1 MIWKIHP
8 YKIKEMLINK
18 KLAKFDYKILTEL
31 DWKVRPVVI
40 SRMCQS
46 SAPEAEIQ
54 KAFLH
59 LSKVVFSR
67 QNTNLYYH
75 AMAQFEIYL
84 VGVANKGRSIWKVL
98 GF

>member
-54 KAFLH
+54 KAFLY
-59 LSKVVFSR
+59 LSKVVFFSSKHQFVLSR
-67 QNTNLYYH
+67 H
-75 AMAQFEIYL
+75 GSVWDIFSRC
-84 VGVANKGRSIWKVL
+84 GK
-98 GF
+98 

>member
-54 KAFLH
+54 KVCCIYRRYFFLVKTPICIITPW
-59 LSKVVFSR
+59 LSLR
-67 QNTNLYYH
+67 Y
-75 AMAQFEIYL
+75 I
-84 VGVANKGRSIWKVL
+84 
-98 GF
+98 